1 MLRRVL
7 LVVMATVVSYVL
19 TACGGY
25 ILNTISEGR
34 SEGHLALMVRLLFN
48 PLIALAVGVLVG
60 LLSSDRPALT
70 SVVGLNTVG
79 ANASRPRQ
87 REIGFRPECVF
98 RWDACLLCTRRSC
111 RSVRVA
117 APSQI
122 GRLIWIVGDI

>member
-34 SEGHLALMVRLLFN
+34 SEAYQAVMVRLLFN

-70 SVVGLNTVG
+70 SVVGLTPWALMLRGPGRGGSVSGLSAFLG
-79 ANASRPRQ
+79 AMLVYFALGA
-87 REIGFRPECVF
+87 I
-98 RWDACLLCTRRSC
+98 
-111 RSVRVA
+111 A
-117 APSQI
+117 AAFAW
-122 GRLIWIVGDI
+122 RLRHKSAD